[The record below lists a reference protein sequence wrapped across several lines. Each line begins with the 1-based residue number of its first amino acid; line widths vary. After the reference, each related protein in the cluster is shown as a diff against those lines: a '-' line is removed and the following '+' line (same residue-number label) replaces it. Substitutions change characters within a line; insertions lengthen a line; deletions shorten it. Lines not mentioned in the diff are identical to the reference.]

1 MAIAANPRISSVLR
15 PMDHGRVVKVS
26 RIGQPPSVY
35 VVAVE
40 QSQKAIDILTA
51 NVGQDAEL
59 EVLGRAS
66 IDLLKSLDLTEGMVK
81 MVHQP
86 DRYDPP
92 PAAKSN
98 A

>member
-1 MAIAANPRISSVLR
+1 M
-15 PMDHGRVVKVS
+15 HGRVVKVS
-26 RIGQPPSVY
+26 PIGQPYSIY

-40 QSQKAIDILTA
+40 HAQKAIDLVAA
-51 NVGQDAEL
+51 NVGQDAEF

-66 IDLLKSLDLTEGMVK
+66 IELLNSLDLTDGMFKVWF
-81 MVHQP
+81 
-86 DRYDPP
+86 DA